1 MVKQVHV
8 ELPDSPESSKSAT
21 TESFLLSSQA
31 TNLNNKN
38 RMSEDVNI
46 HSKFHESDN
55 KISAQVFIS
64 HVTSICCI
72 TIQLFIQVPCVL
84 PEVVVLNI
92 EDTVPETP
100 IGVIEEK
107 IVVADAS
114 KPGTKQERLRMR
126 DIKRTNKSWQ
136 SVQLGS
142 PPLKKYGQE
151 FGYKIGQDK
160 CGDKKQMMK
169 FEQPQSLDSE
179 GMAPMIK
186 ITPMSDL
193 ESDSDS
199 SMLHHLPVMDYL
211 SPFCLQVLCKA
222 SIISFTRNSISGAR
236 LPPSDHSVH
245 LQFRI

>member
-38 RMSEDVNI
+38 RISEDVNI

-64 HVTSICCI
+64 HVTSICCS
-72 TIQLFIQVPCVL
+72 TIQLLIQVPCVL

-160 CGDKKQMMK
+160 CGDKKQMLK

-211 SPFCLQVLCKA
+211 SPFCLQVLYIK
-222 SIISFTRNSISGAR
+222 
-236 LPPSDHSVH
+236 PPS
-245 LQFRI
+245 